1 MEYIY
6 IFYSIYLFLP
16 LLPMFRLRQALPFAS
31 GPANK
36 ARVAGLLFVFLGTGW
51 ITPFLAAKWTIEK
64 NGRSNKWCGK

>member
-1 MEYIY
+1 MQETNV
-6 IFYSIYLFLP
+6 
-16 LLPMFRLRQALPFAS
+16 QVGGDALPFAS